1 MPPPRSRRASRI
13 IGERTREHNDR
24 TAREQAKLGA
34 PAVPADYSQLAH
46 APLFAGL
53 SAARL
58 SEIAAVAT
66 PRLFERGE
74 HLYRVGDASDRMW
87 VITGGLVH
95 VIAAGARPGSGDVVG
110 RLRRGDTCGEVDV
123 VAGELRT
130 ESAVARTPTSAME
143 LGGAE
148 FAELTSREPRVLTN
162 MVRLMRSHLTL
173 AHEQAHSRRGEQL
186 ALAFADSVAA
196 LRLPLVSA
204 AMRATPRPVT
214 ALDRELSFA
223 GSVVTADR
231 LASDAGTVILTSDF
245 DPASL
250 SALAGEVDRVIVFAG
265 TPSEAARLGDLR
277 RDAGGQGDPIEVV
290 LVGHEAAEACRTWGA
305 DSPLRVIRRCQPAGD
320 GQLSAT
326 DLGWLARH
334 ITRTKLGLA
343 LGAGGAKGFAHLG
356 VLDVLERAG
365 YAIDYV
371 SGSSIGAIVGTCV
384 ALGMKADAIDGALR
398 HAFDATT
405 LDAIF
410 KRSLGGATGFSLLEQ
425 RLHETMGDRTFDDT
439 LIPLSVMTVDL
450 SARAPAPLREGPLW
464 QALLAATAL
473 AGVFRPYERDG
484 RRFVDGMALV
494 PVPTGAVLDDGADL
508 TVAVNLV
515 SDNMLDRWPG
525 DALPAPVSEPR
536 RRHGMLD
543 TLLEVMDLS
552 QLDDSVRNAAL
563 ADVVVSPSFGPCD
576 WRDFHL
582 ADLFRA
588 AGQQAAEAQL
598 SQLRALAR
606 PVA

>member
-1 MPPPRSRRASRI
+1 V
-13 IGERTREHNDR
+13 
-24 TAREQAKLGA
+24 
-34 PAVPADYSQLAH
+34 AVDQIELAH
-46 APLFAGL
+46 SPLFAGL
-53 SAARL
+53 SPARL
-58 SEIAAVAT
+58 SEIVGEMTARV
-66 PRLFERGE
+66 FEPGE
-74 HLYRVGDASDRMW
+74 HLYRVGDSSDRMW
-87 VITGGLVH
+87 AITGGLVH
-95 VIAAGARPGSGDVVG
+95 VIAAGARHRSGDVVG
-110 RLRRGDTCGEVDV
+110 RLRRGDTCGEVGV
-123 VAGELRT
+123 IVGEPRT
-130 ESAVARTPTSAME
+130 EAAVARTSTSAME

-148 FAELTSREPRVLTN
+148 FAELASREPRILTN
-162 MVRLMRSHLTL
+162 MVCLMRSHLSR
-173 AHEQAHSRRGEQL
+173 AHQQLDSHRGEQV

-196 LRLPLVSA
+196 MRLSLISA
-204 AMRATPRPVT
+204 VTRATPRPVT

-223 GSVVTADR
+223 GSVVTADHI
-231 LASDAGTVILTSDF
+231 ASDGVTVILDSDF

-250 SALAGEVDRVIVFAG
+250 SAVAGEVDRVIAFAG
-265 TPSEAARLGDLR
+265 RASETARLGELH
-277 RDAGGQGDPIEVV
+277 RDAATHGEPIEVV
-290 LVGHEAAEACRTWGA
+290 LVGDEAVSATRAWRA
-305 DSPLRVIRRCQPAGD
+305 DSSLRVVRRCQRVGG
-320 GQLSAT
+320 GQISGA

-365 YAIDYV
+365 YVIDYV
-371 SGSSIGAIVGTCV
+371 SGSSIGAIVATCI
-384 ALGMKADAIDGALR
+384 ALGMDAAAIDGALR
-398 HAFDATT
+398 QAFDAATV
-405 LDAIF
+405 DAIF
-410 KRSLGGATGFSLLEQ
+410 KRSLGGATGFYLLEQ
-425 RLHETMGDRTFDDT
+425 RLRETTGDRTFDDT
-439 LIPLSVMTVDL
+439 LIPLTVMAVDL

-508 TVAVNLV
+508 TVSVNLL

-525 DALPAPVSEPR
+525 DAPPAPLSESR
-536 RRHGMLD
+536 RRPGMLD

-552 QLDDSVRNAAL
+552 QLDDSVRHAAL
-563 ADVVVSPSFGPCD
+563 ADVVVSPYFGPCD

-588 AGQQAAEAQL
+588 AGQQAAEAEL